1 MRWQASGSNR
11 PLHEGEGGGRLVVA
25 LDHYTRGEGGGGRW
39 QASGC
44 VRPLHEGGGRGR
56 EVAG

>member
-1 MRWQASGSNR
+1 MVALDHYTRGEGGGGRWQASGSNR
-11 PLHEGEGGGRLVVA
+11 PLHE
-25 LDHYTRGEGGGGRW
+25 GEGGGGRW